1 MRLIIS
7 KIVKKLSKYSIRRVK
22 LTEIQRSK
30 KSVKVAG
37 QSRKS
42 MKKKR
47 FRVTWKHTLP
57 YVK

>member
-7 KIVKKLSKYSIRRVK
+7 KVVKKLSKYSIRRVK

-47 FRVTWKHTLP
+47 FRVTWKHT
-57 YVK
+57 